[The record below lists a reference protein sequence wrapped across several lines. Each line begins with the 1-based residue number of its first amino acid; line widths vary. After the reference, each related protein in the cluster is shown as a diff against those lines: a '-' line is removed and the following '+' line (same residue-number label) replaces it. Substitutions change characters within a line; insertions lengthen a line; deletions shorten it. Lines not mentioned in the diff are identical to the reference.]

1 MLTFNL
7 LFAISGALS
16 TSLQSIIFIA
26 SLTLPG
32 AVIMKTLVQG
42 KHNHSSFCPKQAGT
56 RQVGEEGGARSAEG
70 DLVWEDSRVAGL
82 TGREEEQLNAGHPR
96 GQPSVQSSH
105 SPTFCPTG
113 LSVGEMCPALQI
125 GMLQSREDSVACSSA
140 SEHCPLP

>member
-70 DLVWEDSRVAGL
+70 ALVWEDSRVSGL
-82 TGREEEQLNAGHPR
+82 TGREEEPAECRSPKGATVSAGLTQPRSHP
-96 GQPSVQSSH
+96 PS
-105 SPTFCPTG
+105 
-113 LSVGEMCPALQI
+113 A
-125 GMLQSREDSVACSSA
+125 
-140 SEHCPLP
+140 PLV